1 MHPSVHTFRF
11 GRSPLAIYKC
21 LVLLLSLTTAL
32 RCRIAFVSLP
42 TLSCCCIRN
51 SSRFFFSSTHFL
63 FYVWLLLHNHNAE
76 VYIFIAM
83 QNFAL
88 YLCMFVL
95 LRLLSSSSA
104 FYLFLLPQHFSCARF
119 YYRISF
125 GHLRDRQRGLLHNYI
140 TTYILHI
147 Y

>member
-51 SSRFFFSSTHFL
+51 SSRFFF
-63 FYVWLLLHNHNAE
+63 LLLISFFMSGCFFITTMRKCTFLLQCRISL
-76 VYIFIAM
+76 YICVC
-83 QNFAL
+83 L
-88 YLCMFVL
+88 YFFVFY
-95 LRLLSSSSA
+95 LRLRHFICFYCLSTFHVHVFTIEFLSA
-104 FYLFLLPQHFSCARF
+104 TFETVNAAY
-119 YYRISF
+119 
-125 GHLRDRQRGLLHNYI
+125 YI
-140 TTYILHI
+140 TI
-147 Y
+147 